1 MYTYLS
7 INIINVYYKLSAK
20 IAKCLDI
27 NNMLFKKK
35 QKVRQLRL

>member
-20 IAKCLDI
+20 IAMRLDI
-27 NNMLFKKK
+27 NNVLFNKK
-35 QKVRQLRL
+35 QKERQVSL